1 MVVSSSPAALAHSVD
16 GPQVVLESVAA
27 ACTSVGQS
35 WSTGNHLVLRR
46 GPYVVAAGMDESSQ
60 MQSLTLT
67 GAYVNLYDPV
77 LPIVAD
83 PEIAPDTRWLLYDLS
98 RCPDKPWVIAAA
110 GRVENEVAVGN
121 GLTFTVEGMAD
132 TMCVARVYLPSAPT
146 TVHIDALESSN
157 TWDAAS
163 QTLYLRFPN
172 RPEGVSINIVG

>member
-1 MVVSSSPAALAHSVD
+1 VVPSSPNALAHSAD
-16 GPQVVLESVAA
+16 GPRVVLDAVAA
-27 ACTSVGQS
+27 GSACVDQS

-60 MQSLTLT
+60 VGSLMLA
-67 GAYVNLYDPV
+67 GAYVNLYDPD
-77 LPIVAD
+77 LPIVVD

-110 GRVENEVAVGN
+110 GRVENEEATEC

-132 TMCVARVYLPSAPT
+132 TKCVVRVRLPSAPT
-146 TVHIDALESSN
+146 AVTVDALESAN

-163 QTLYLRFPN
+163 RTLCLRFLN
-172 RPEGVSINIVG
+172 RPEGVSVNIVG